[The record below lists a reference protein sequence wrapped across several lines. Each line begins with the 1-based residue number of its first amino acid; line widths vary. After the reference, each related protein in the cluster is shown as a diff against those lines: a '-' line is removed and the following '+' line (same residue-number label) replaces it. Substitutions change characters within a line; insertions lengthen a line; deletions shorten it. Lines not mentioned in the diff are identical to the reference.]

1 MFYRTHAQVSHSFFL
16 SVVASMAGGTISVSS
31 HTSYLC
37 GTLVPATSE
46 NNIGFTE
53 REQENE
59 RDRKGKARKT

>member
-1 MFYRTHAQVSHSFFL
+1 MNVLQNTRTGQSLFL
-16 SVVASMAGGTISVSS
+16 SVIASMAGGTISVSS